1 MYSPDPTKK
10 ANIKWSPKSA
20 FSKYKKTQQDENKNK
35 CQIITCTVS

>member
-20 FSKYKKTQQDENKNK
+20 FSKYKKTAKYENKNK
-35 CQIITCTVS
+35 WPIRTCTVS